1 MTDQWIGLELR
12 HLTALQAIAETGSFK
27 GAAARLG
34 YTPSAISQQIASL
47 ERIVGTQ
54 VVAREHGRRALGP
67 TEAGRSLLGHMAAIE
82 ARLGAAKADIDAFAR
97 GAVGSL
103 RIGAFESVQRR
114 LLPEVIRRF
123 RDTFPD
129 VELEVAETLGDFD
142 LLNSLERGT
151 LDLAFAVLPL
161 PEGPF
166 RATVVLDDPW
176 VLVTEATSDHTALSR
191 LTLREIAELP
201 LVCWHSPLPI
211 APALDS
217 FRAAG
222 IEPNI
227 VLRSDYNEVVQ
238 GFAAAGFGVALM
250 PRLAVNPCD
259 ARTAI
264 VDLAGADP
272 APAVGHRV
280 ASRPCVER
288 RDRCLRLARG
298 RGRCPKYEAAEAAS
312 ARPAPVRNVVVR

>member
-1 MTDQWIGLELR
+1 VVTDQWIGLELR

-34 YTPSAISQQIASL
+34 YTPSAISQQIAGL
-47 ERIVGTQ
+47 ERIVGTR

-67 TEAGRSLLGHMAAIE
+67 TQAGRSLLGHMAAIE

-103 RIGAFESVQRR
+103 RIGAFESIQRR
-114 LLPEVIRRF
+114 LLPEVMRRF
-123 RDTFPD
+123 GDTFPD

-142 LLNSLERGT
+142 LLSSLERGT

-161 PEGPF
+161 PDGPF

-176 VLVTEATSDHTALSR
+176 VLVTEASSDHTALSR

-259 ARTAI
+259 CRTSIFDLDGLIPPRRLAI
-264 VDLAGADP
+264 AS
-272 APAVGHRV
+272 HRDRATNDAIDAFVSHVAEV
-280 ASRPCVER
+280 ASEIG
-288 RDRCLRLARG
+288 AG
-298 RGRCPKYEAAEAAS
+298 EGAF
-312 ARPAPVRNVVVR
+312 ARPGPVRNIAVR

>member
-1 MTDQWIGLELR
+1 MVTEQWIGLELR

-47 ERIVGTQ
+47 ERIVGTR
-54 VVAREHGRRALGP
+54 VVAREHGRKALGP
-67 TEAGRSLLGHMAAIE
+67 TQAGKSLLGHMAAIE

-97 GAVGSL
+97 GAAGSL
-103 RIGAFESVQRR
+103 RIGAFESIQRR
-114 LLPEVIRRF
+114 LLPEVMRRF
-123 RDTFPD
+123 RDSFPD

-161 PEGPF
+161 PDGPF

-176 VLVTEATSDHTALSR
+176 VLVTEASSDRAALSR

-259 ARTAI
+259 TRTAI
-264 VDLAGADP
+264 VDLEGLIPPRRLAIAS
-272 APAVGHRV
+272 HRDRATNDAIDDFVSHVAEV
-280 ASRPCVER
+280 ASEIS
-288 RDRCLRLARG
+288 AG
-298 RGRCPKYEAAEAAS
+298 EGAS
-312 ARPAPVRNVVVR
+312 ARPGPVRNIAVR

>member
-12 HLTALQAIAETGSFK
+12 HLIALQAIAETGSFK
-27 GAAARLG
+27 GAASRLD
-34 YTPSAISQQIASL
+34 YTPSAISQQIAGL
-47 ERIVGTQ
+47 ERIVGTR
-54 VVAREHGRRALGP
+54 VIAREHGRKALGL
-67 TEAGRSLLGHMAAIE
+67 TQAERSLLGHMAAIE

-97 GAVGSL
+97 GTLGAL
-103 RIGAFESVQRR
+103 RVGAFESIQRR
-114 LLPEVIRRF
+114 LLPEVMRRF
-123 RDTFPD
+123 RHQFPD
-129 VELEVAETLGDFD
+129 VEIEVAETLGDFD
-142 LLNSLERGT
+142 LLSSLERGT

-161 PEGPF
+161 TDGPF

-176 VLVTEATSDHTALSR
+176 VLVTQASSDGAALSR
-191 LTLREIAELP
+191 LSLREIGELP

-238 GFAAAGFGVALM
+238 GFAAAGFGIALM

-259 ARTAI
+259 CRTAI
-264 VDLAGADP
+264 VDLDGLIPPRRLGIAW
-272 APAVGHRV
+272 HRDRATNEALDAFVSHVAEV
-280 ASRPCVER
+280 ASEIEVADE
-288 RDRCLRLARG
+288 G
-298 RGRCPKYEAAEAAS
+298 F
-312 ARPAPVRNVVVR
+312 ARPAPVSNIASS

>member
-1 MTDQWIGLELR
+1 MVTDQWIGLELR

-47 ERIVGTQ
+47 ERIVGTR

-67 TEAGRSLLGHMAAIE
+67 TQAGRSLLGHMTAIE

-103 RIGAFESVQRR
+103 RIGAFESIQRR
-114 LLPEVIRRF
+114 LLPEVMRRF
-123 RDTFPD
+123 RDTLPD

-142 LLNSLERGT
+142 LLSLLERGT

-161 PEGPF
+161 PDGPF
-166 RATVVLDDPW
+166 RAAVVLDDPW
-176 VLVTEATSDHTALSR
+176 VLVTEASSDHSALSR

-259 ARTAI
+259 CRTSIFDLGGLIPPRRLAI
-264 VDLAGADP
+264 TW
-272 APAVGHRV
+272 HRDRATNDAIDAFVSHVTAV
-280 ASRPCVER
+280 ASDIGCAEGTP
-288 RDRCLRLARG
+288 AR
-298 RGRCPKYEAAEAAS
+298 S
-312 ARPAPVRNVVVR
+312 APVRDIAVR